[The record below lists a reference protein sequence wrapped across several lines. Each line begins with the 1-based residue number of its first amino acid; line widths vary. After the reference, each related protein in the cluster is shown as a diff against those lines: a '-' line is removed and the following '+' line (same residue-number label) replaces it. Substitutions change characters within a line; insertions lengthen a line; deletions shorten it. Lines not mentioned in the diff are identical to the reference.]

1 MRISPRR
8 RSGNLSRPLLTVN
21 NFFPFFQ
28 KTFYPAV
35 PGLPALP
42 GSTGRFV
49 PQRRERVM
57 HLCATPVND
66 FLFFS

>member
-1 MRISPRR
+1 MRISPGAEVGTYPDTF
-8 RSGNLSRPLLTVN
+8 SLSTT
-21 NFFPFFQ
+21 FFRFFQ
-28 KTFYPAV
+28 KTFCPAV

-57 HLCATPVND
+57 HLCAPPVND